1 MLPAGPVFDEHPQK
15 LRGGVPPHHSGRREQ
30 PTPRARLH
38 RAADRTGHEPLTQFL
53 TSVREIEHKTH
64 LDFFPELPKAVQDR
78 MESVKAGRLW

>member
-15 LRGGVPPHHSGRREQ
+15 LRGGVLPHHPGRGEWSS
-30 PTPRARLH
+30 ACAGVH

-53 TSVREIEHKTH
+53 SSVREIEHKTH